1 MKTSFRLG
9 LASLALIVV
18 AAAGYAGWRNY
29 GVVGDA
35 KKFKLAKAES
45 GPLTAA
51 VSATGT
57 LNPVVSVQVGSQ
69 VSGQIK
75 EILVDFNSPVKE
87 NQLIARIDP
96 ETFQYRLR
104 QAEADVEAARAA
116 QGVQQAEVL
125 RAKANLA
132 EFQRDFERKKL
143 LVEKNF
149 ISSAERDKAQSVF
162 DAGRASLQV
171 AESQAKNSEAQV
183 RQREAQ
189 LAQARIDLERTAIKA
204 PVDGIVVK
212 RSIEP
217 GQTVAASLQSP
228 ELFVI
233 AKNLTDMQVETS
245 IDEADVGRIR
255 VGQKASFTVDAF
267 AGRNFEGE
275 VKQVRKAATVVSN
288 VVTYTVVVSAANPD
302 LTLLPGMTANVRVI
316 TAQKEKALK
325 LPNAALRFRPSGAA
339 DEKKAA
345 VAVAGAQSAIPGM
358 QSTPAPTAAGASTG
372 GGGGGAGG
380 GGGGLG
386 QLRERL
392 VADLKLDTDQQSKA
406 DAIFAGMRDKFRAS
420 RDLSDAEKTRAQ
432 ERNRAEIRE
441 KIATILNPEQKQR
454 YDEMTSEAQAVR
466 AGGGGGSGRVWIIGE
481 DGSPKAINVGLGL
494 TDGSMTEI
502 VSGEIS
508 EGSEVIVGQQTVTG
522 AKPTGMPGPRLF

>member
-1 MKTSFRLG
+1 MKTSSRVG
-9 LASLALIVV
+9 LATIALVV
-18 AAAGYAGWRNY
+18 VVSAGYAAWRHF
-29 GVVGDA
+29 GTPGDTP
-35 KKFKLAKAES
+35 KFKLAKAEN
-45 GPLTAA
+45 GPLTAV

-116 QGVQQAEVL
+116 LGVQQAEVL

-132 EFQRDFERKKL
+132 EFERDFERKKL

-149 ISSAERDKAQSVF
+149 ISAAEREKAQSVL
-162 DAGRASLQV
+162 DAGRAALQV
-171 AESQAKNSEAQV
+171 TQSQARNSEAQV

-189 LAQARIDLERTAIKA
+189 QAQARIDLERTAIKA

-233 AKNLTDMQVETS
+233 AKSLTDMQVETS

-288 VVTYTVVVSAANPD
+288 VVTYTVVVSAANPE
-302 LTLLPGMTANVRVI
+302 LTLLPGMTANVRII

-325 LPNAALRFRPSGAA
+325 IPNAALRFRPPGTA
-339 DEKKAA
+339 DEKKTAAA
-345 VAVAGAQSAIPGM
+345 VS
-358 QSTPAPTAAGASTG
+358 PAPTSSGSGAGAAGSN

-380 GGGGLG
+380 GGFS

-392 VADLKLDTDQQSKA
+392 VTELKLDADQQGKV
-406 DAIFAGMRDKFRAS
+406 DAIFGGMRDKFRAS

-441 KIATILNPEQKQR
+441 KIAAILTPEQKKR
-454 YDEMTSEAQAVR
+454 YEEMASEAQAVR
-466 AGGGGGSGRVWIIGE
+466 AGGGGGSGRVWVIGE
-481 DGSPKAINVGLGL
+481 DGSPKAITVRLGL

-502 VSGEIS
+502 VSGDIKES
-508 EGSEVIVGQQTVTG
+508 SEVIVGQQTVNS
-522 AKPTGMPGPRLF
+522 AKPSGMPGPRLF

>member
-1 MKTSFRLG
+1 MKTSSRLG
-9 LASLALIVV
+9 LASLALIIV
-18 AAAGYAGWRNY
+18 AAAGYAVWRNY
-29 GVVGDA
+29 GTVGDSP
-35 KKFKLAKAES
+35 KFKLAKAES

-116 QGVQQAEVL
+116 LGVQQAEVL
-125 RAKANLA
+125 RARANLA
-132 EFQRDFERKKL
+132 EFQRDFDRKKL

-149 ISSAERDKAQSVF
+149 ISAAEREKAQSVL
-162 DAGRASLQV
+162 DAGRAALQV
-171 AESQAKNSEAQV
+171 AQSQAKNSEAQV

-189 LAQARIDLERTAIKA
+189 QSQARIDLERTAIKA

-228 ELFVI
+228 ELFII
-233 AKNLTDMQVETS
+233 AKSLTDMQVETS

-255 VGQKASFTVDAF
+255 VGQNATFTVDAF
-267 AGRNFEGE
+267 AGRSFSGE
-275 VKQVRKAATVVSN
+275 VRQVRKAATVVSN
-288 VVTYTVVVSAANPD
+288 VVTYTVVVSAANPE
-302 LTLLPGMTANVRVI
+302 LTLLPGMTANVRII

-325 LPNAALRFRPSGAA
+325 LPNAALRFRPPGAA
-339 DEKKAA
+339 DEKKTVAA
-345 VAVAGAQSAIPGM
+345 VS
-358 QSTPAPTAAGASTG
+358 PAPTPVGS
-372 GGGGGAGG
+372 GGGGAGG
-380 GGGGLG
+380 GGFG

-392 VADLKLDTDQQSKA
+392 VADLKLDTDQQGKL
-406 DAIFAGMRDKFRAS
+406 DAIFAGMRDKFKAA
-420 RDLSDAEKTRAQ
+420 RDLPEADKTKAQ

-441 KIATILNPEQKQR
+441 KVTVILTTEQKQR
-454 YDEMTSEAQAVR
+454 YNEMASEAQAAR
-466 AGGGGGSGRVWIIGE
+466 AGGGGGSGKVWIIGE
-481 DGSPKAINVGLGL
+481 DGSPKAIDVRLGL

-502 VSGEIS
+502 VSGDIK
-508 EGSEVIVGQQTVTG
+508 EGTEVIVGLQTVAG
-522 AKPTGMPGPRLF
+522 AKPSGMPGPRLF

>member
-1 MKTSFRLG
+1 MNKRFLIMFLAAPLVLG
-9 LASLALIVV
+9 LG
-18 AAAGYAGWRNY
+18 GYAAWRTW
-29 GVVGDA
+29 DRSTDTP
-35 KKFKLAKAES
+35 KFKTAKTES

-132 EFQRDFERKKL
+132 DFQRDYDRKKL

-267 AGRNFEGE
+267 PGRNFEGE

-288 VVTYTVVVSAANPD
+288 VVTYTVVVSAANPE
-302 LTLLPGMTANVRVI
+302 LNLLPGMTANVRVI

-325 LPNAALRFRPSGAA
+325 LPNAALRFRPPGAA
-339 DEKKAA
+339 DEKKA
-345 VAVAGAQSAIPGM
+345 VAALPSQGTSF
-358 QSTPAPTAAGASTG
+358 GASSALPSAGGTGGSG
-372 GGGGGAGG
+372 GGGGF
-380 GGGGLG
+380 G

-392 VADLKLDTDQQSKA
+392 VAELKLDTEQQGKL
-406 DAIFAGMRDKFRAS
+406 DAIFAGMRDKFRAA
-420 RDLSDAEKTRAQ
+420 RDLPDAEKTKAQ

-441 KIATILNPEQKQR
+441 KVAAILSPGQKKL
-454 YDEMTSEAQAVR
+454 YDEIASEAQAVR
-466 AGGGGGSGRVWIIGE
+466 AGGGGGGGRVWIIGE
-481 DGSPKAINVGLGL
+481 DGSPKAINVRLGL

-502 VSGEIS
+502 VSGDIK
-508 EGSEVIVGQQTVTG
+508 EGSEVIVGQQTANG
-522 AKPTGMPGPRLF
+522 AKPSGMPGPRLF

>member
-1 MKTSFRLG
+1 MNKRSLILI
-9 LASLALIVV
+9 LAAIAVAGGYGVWKSWDGTGDAPKYSLA
-18 AAAGYAGWRNY
+18 R
-29 GVVGDA
+29 
-35 KKFKLAKAES
+35 AET
-45 GPLTAA
+45 GPLTATVA
-51 VSATGT
+51 ATGT

-75 EILVDFNSPVKE
+75 EILVDFNSPVKL

-96 ETFQYRLR
+96 ETFQYRVR

-116 QGVQQAEVL
+116 LGVQQAEVM

-132 EFQRDFERKKL
+132 EFERDFERKKL

-149 ISSAERDKAQSVF
+149 ISAAEREKAQSVL
-162 DAGRASLQV
+162 DAGRAALQV
-171 AESQAKNSEAQV
+171 AQSQAKNSEAQV

-189 LAQARIDLERTAIKA
+189 QAQARIDLERTAIKA

-267 AGRNFEGE
+267 AGRSLSGE
-275 VKQVRKAATVVSN
+275 VRQVRKAATVISN

-302 LTLLPGMTANVRVI
+302 LTLLPGMTANVRIV
-316 TAQKEKALK
+316 TAQKDSALK
-325 LPNAALRFRPSGAA
+325 VPNAALRFRPPGAA
-339 DEKKAA
+339 DEKKPAA
-345 VAVAGAQSAIPGM
+345 AA
-358 QSTPAPTAAGASTG
+358 TPAPTSGPGAGGSP
-372 GGGGGAGG
+372 GG

-392 VADLKLDTDQQSKA
+392 ASELKLDADQQAKVE
-406 DAIFAGMRDKFRAS
+406 AIFTGMREKFMAA
-420 RDLSDAEKTRAQ
+420 RDLPEAEKPRAQ

-441 KIATILNPEQKQR
+441 RVSLILTPEQKKR
-454 YDEMTSEAQAVR
+454 YDEMAGEAQAVR
-466 AGGGGGSGRVWIIGE
+466 SGAGGGAGRIWIVGE
-481 DGSPKAINVGLGL
+481 DAKPRAVELRLGL

-502 VSGEIS
+502 ISGDIK
-508 EGSEVIVGQQTVTG
+508 EGQEVIVGQQ
-522 AKPTGMPGPRLF
+522 AAPKASGMPGPRLF

>member
-1 MKTSFRLG
+1 MKTPSR
-9 LASLALIVV
+9 LALAALVLIVL
-18 AAAGYAGWRNY
+18 AAAGYAAWRNF
-29 GVVGDA
+29 GTSGDA
-35 KKFKLAKAES
+35 PKFKFAKLES

-104 QAEADVEAARAA
+104 QAEADVEAARAGL
-116 QGVQQAEVL
+116 GVQQAEVL
-125 RAKANLA
+125 RARANLA
-132 EFQRDFERKKL
+132 EFERDFERKKL
-143 LVEKNF
+143 LVEKKF
-149 ISSAERDKAQSVF
+149 ISAAEREKAQSVL
-162 DAGRASLQV
+162 DAGRAALLVSQ
-171 AESQAKNSEAQV
+171 SQAKNSEAQV

-189 LAQARIDLERTAIKA
+189 HAQARIDLERTAIKA

-267 AGRNFEGE
+267 AGRSFEGE
-275 VKQVRKAATVVSN
+275 VRQVRKAATVVSN
-288 VVTYTVVVSAANPD
+288 VVTYTVVISAANPE

-316 TAQKEKALK
+316 TAQKEKTLK
-325 LPNAALRFRPSGAA
+325 VPNAALRFRPPGAA
-339 DEKKAA
+339 DEQKAA
-345 VAVAGAQSAIPGM
+345 TAVS
-358 QSTPAPTAAGASTG
+358 PAPTSSGS
-372 GGGGGAGG
+372 GAGG

-392 VADLKLDTDQQSKA
+392 VAELKLDVDQQGKV
-406 DAIFAGMRDKFRAS
+406 DAIFAGMRDKFKAA
-420 RDLSDAEKTRAQ
+420 RDLPSEAEKSKAQ

-441 KIATILNPEQKQR
+441 QVAAILTPEQKKR
-454 YDEMTSEAQAVR
+454 YGEMASEAQAAR
-466 AGGGGGSGRVWIIGE
+466 AGGGGGSGRVWISGE
-481 DGSPKAINVGLGL
+481 DGKPKAVDVRLGL

-502 VSGEIS
+502 VSGDIK
-508 EGSEVIVGQQTVTG
+508 EGSEVIVGQQTAS
-522 AKPTGMPGPRLF
+522 AKPSGMPGPRLF

>member
-1 MKTSFRLG
+1 MKTYSRLG
-9 LASLALIVV
+9 LGLLALIILG
-18 AAAGYAGWRNY
+18 AGGYAAWR
-29 GVVGDA
+29 GFSGAADA
-35 KKFKLAKAES
+35 PKFKTGKVER
-45 GPLTAA
+45 GPLTAV

-75 EILVDFNSPVKE
+75 EILVDFNSPVKL

-96 ETFQYRLR
+96 ETFQYRVR

-116 QGVQQAEVL
+116 LGVQQAEVM

-132 EFQRDFERKKL
+132 EFERDFERKKL

-149 ISSAERDKAQSVF
+149 ISAAEREKAQSVL
-162 DAGRASLQV
+162 DAGRAALQV
-171 AESQAKNSEAQV
+171 AQSQAKNSEAQV

-189 LAQARIDLERTAIKA
+189 QAQARIDLERTAIKA

-267 AGRNFEGE
+267 AGRSFSGE
-275 VKQVRKAATVVSN
+275 VRQVRKAATVISN

-302 LTLLPGMTANVRVI
+302 LTLLPGMTANVRIV
-316 TAQKEKALK
+316 TAQKDSALK
-325 LPNAALRFRPSGAA
+325 VPNAALRFRPPGAA
-339 DEKKAA
+339 DEKKPAA
-345 VAVAGAQSAIPGM
+345 A
-358 QSTPAPTAAGASTG
+358 TPAPTSGAGAG
-372 GGGGGAGG
+372 GGPGG

-392 VADLKLDTDQQSKA
+392 TSELKLDADQQAKVE
-406 DAIFAGMRDKFRAS
+406 AIFTGMREKFMAA
-420 RDLSDAEKTRAQ
+420 RDLPEAEKPRAQ

-441 KIATILNPEQKQR
+441 KISALLTPEQKKR
-454 YDEMTSEAQAVR
+454 YEEMAGESQAAR
-466 AGGGGGSGRVWIIGE
+466 ASGGGGSGRIWIVGE
-481 DGSPKAINVGLGL
+481 DGSPKAVSVRLGL

-502 VSGEIS
+502 VSDEVK
-508 EGSEVIVGQQTVTG
+508 EGSEVIVGQQTANA
-522 AKPTGMPGPRLF
+522 AKPAGMPGPRLF

>member
-1 MKTSFRLG
+1 MKKPAIFILLASVLVLG
-9 LASLALIVV
+9 LG
-18 AAAGYAGWRNY
+18 GYAAWRTY
-29 GVVGDA
+29 GANGDA
-35 KKFKLAKAES
+35 PKYKLAKAES

-104 QAEADVEAARAA
+104 QAEADVDAARAA
-116 QGVQQAEVL
+116 LGVQQAEVL
-125 RAKANLA
+125 RARANLA
-132 EFQRDFERKKL
+132 EFERDFERKKL

-149 ISSAERDKAQSVF
+149 ISAAEREKAQSVF

-171 AESQAKNSEAQV
+171 SQSQAKNSEAQV

-233 AKNLTDMQVETS
+233 AKNLNDMQVETS

-255 VGQKASFTVDAF
+255 VGQKSSFTVDAF
-267 AGRNFEGE
+267 PGRSFEGE

-288 VVTYTVVVSAANPD
+288 VVTYTVVISAANPE
-302 LTLLPGMTANVRVI
+302 LTLLPGMTANVRII

-325 LPNAALRFRPSGAA
+325 LPNAALRFRPPGAG

-345 VAVAGAQSAIPGM
+345 TPASPPPAPAAVASGGGP
-358 QSTPAPTAAGASTG
+358 G
-372 GGGGGAGG
+372 GGGGFA
-380 GGGGLG
+380 
-386 QLRERL
+386 QQRERL
-392 VADLKLDTDQQSKA
+392 VAELKLDAAQQTKV
-406 DAIFAGMRDKFRAS
+406 DAIFEGMRDKFRSA
-420 RDLSDAEKTRAQ
+420 RDLPDAEKPKAQ

-441 KIATILNPEQKQR
+441 KVAAILAPEQKLR
-454 YDEMTSEAQAVR
+454 YQEMASEAQAAR
-466 AGGGGGSGRVWIIGE
+466 AGGGGGSGRVWIMGE
-481 DGSPKAINVGLGL
+481 DGSPKAISVRLGL
-494 TDGSMTEI
+494 TDGSMTEL
-502 VSGEIS
+502 VSGDIK
-508 EGSEVIVGQQTVTG
+508 EGTEVIVGQQTANTPKPAG
-522 AKPTGMPGPRLF
+522 APGPRLF

>member
-1 MKTSFRLG
+1 MKKYSRLG
-9 LASLALIVV
+9 LGLLALIVLG
-18 AAAGYAGWRNY
+18 AGGYAAWR
-29 GVVGDA
+29 GFGGSADA
-35 KKFKLAKAES
+35 PKFKTGKVER
-45 GPLTAA
+45 GPLTAV

-75 EILVDFNSPVKE
+75 EILVDFNSPVKL

-104 QAEADVEAARAA
+104 QTEADVEAARAA
-116 QGVQQAEVL
+116 LGVQQAEVM
-125 RAKANLA
+125 RAKANLS
-132 EFQRDFERKKL
+132 EFERDFERKKL

-149 ISSAERDKAQSVF
+149 ISVAEREKAQSVL
-162 DAGRASLQV
+162 DAGRAALQV
-171 AESQAKNSEAQV
+171 TQSQAKNSEAQV

-189 LAQARIDLERTAIKA
+189 QAQARIDLERTAIKA

-233 AKNLTDMQVETS
+233 ARNLTDMQVETS

-267 AGRNFEGE
+267 AGRSFSGE
-275 VKQVRKAATVVSN
+275 VRQVRKAATVISN

-302 LTLLPGMTANVRVI
+302 LTLLPGMTANVRIV
-316 TAQKEKALK
+316 TAQKDSALK
-325 LPNAALRFRPSGAA
+325 VPNAALRFRPPGAA
-339 DEKKAA
+339 DEKKPA
-345 VAVAGAQSAIPGM
+345 VAV
-358 QSTPAPTAAGASTG
+358 TPAPTSGPGVG
-372 GGGGGAGG
+372 GGP

-392 VADLKLDTDQQSKA
+392 TSELKLDADQQGKVE
-406 DAIFAGMRDKFRAS
+406 AIFAGMREKFMAA
-420 RDLSDAEKTRAQ
+420 RDLPEAEKSRAQ

-441 KIATILNPEQKQR
+441 KISVLLTPEQKKR
-454 YDEMTSEAQAVR
+454 YEEMASESQAAR
-466 AGGGGGSGRVWIIGE
+466 AGGGGGSGRVWIVGE
-481 DGSPKAINVGLGL
+481 NGSPKAVSARLGL

-502 VSGEIS
+502 VTDEIK
-508 EGSEVIVGQQTVTG
+508 EGSEVIVGQQTANT
-522 AKPTGMPGPRLF
+522 AKPAGTPGPRLF